1 MGLYNEDGAI
11 RVTVADENSRG
22 LYAPDGSWYVNV
34 DSGNKG
40 LYGPN
45 GCLNAQ
51 TWNGETTLYNP
62 DGGYYVNGDT
72 LMVGYNLNM
81 GYSVE
86 AQALFARFTTPPT
99 AARKTLIND
108 LIVSLKDA
116 GVWSK
121 LDALYVMAAADAQ
134 AARQNWVADQYNLTA
149 VSSPT
154 FTADRG
160 YQGDGAAS
168 YLNMNFNPST
178 AGGNFVQDNAGFGFW
193 SLTNLASNTA
203 QDIGNAANVTLTRS
217 STDGHIIR
225 ANNTGTASDF
235 PATVTDSRGYF
246 YAGRASAAA
255 ERARRNTSQIG
266 TNNVASTALS
276 NSVFTCLGRNTAT
289 APTVT
294 VTYST
299 RQLAIVF
306 AGANLTDGESDDAY
320 AAFLSYLQAVG
331 AVA

>member
-1 MGLYNEDGAI
+1 MHSGRLELRSGTFDREA
-11 RVTVADENSRG
+11 S
-22 LYAPDGSWYVNV
+22 VN
-34 DSGNKG
+34 
-40 LYGPN
+40 L
-45 GCLNAQ
+45 
-51 TWNGETTLYNP
+51 
-62 DGGYYVNGDT
+62 GGGFSFDPAAT
-72 LMVGYNLNM
+72 D
-81 GYSVE
+81 
-86 AQALFARFTTPPT
+86 LFNRFTSEPT
-99 AARKTLIND
+99 GARKLLINN
-108 LIVSLKDA
+108 LILSLKSA

-121 LDALYVMAAADAQ
+121 LDALYVTAAADAQ
-134 AARQNWVADQYNLTA
+134 AARQNWIADQYNLTA

-154 FTADRG
+154 FTTDRG

-178 AGGNFVQDNAGFGFW
+178 GGNFVQDNAGFGFW
-193 SLTNLASNTA
+193 SLTNVASNSA
-203 QDIGNAANVTLTRS
+203 QDIGNAGNVTLTRS

-225 ANNTGTASDF
+225 VNNTGTASSF